1 MMMMMVVFI
10 MIMTTT
16 ATTTMMMIVM
26 MMVVLV
32 VVVVVVLMMM
42 MMVLVVV
49 MVMMVMMMM
58 VVVVVVVLMMMM
70 MMMMMMMVVVVVVVV
85 VVVLLM
91 MMMVVVVVVVVVV
104 LMMMMMMMMV
114 VVVVVLL
121 MMMMMMM
128 IVGMTLM
135 TVDYV
140 VTNIYLLISGGR
152 IFHTATALSSS
163 DILIYGGRTSPAKPC
178 AQTLLLSLTNNTESI
193 SSNSSCGASQNGRAE
208 SEYEGDKD
216 FQSSLIPNPCYKQT
230 LLNCGGDI
238 PEPRWRHSATHVFLP
253 DGMLNF
259 SSLVAFSFCRPL
271 VVFWK

>member
-1 MMMMMVVFI
+1 MM
-10 MIMTTT
+10 
-16 ATTTMMMIVM
+16 TMMM
-26 MMVVLV
+26 
-32 VVVVVVLMMM
+32 
-42 MMVLVVV
+42 
-49 MVMMVMMMM
+49 
-58 VVVVVVVLMMMM
+58 
-70 MMMMMMMVVVVVVVV
+70 
-85 VVVLLM
+85 
-91 MMMVVVVVVVVVV
+91 
-104 LMMMMMMMMV
+104 
-114 VVVVVLL
+114 

-140 VTNIYLLISGGR
+140 ITNIYLLISGGR

-178 AQTLLLSLTNNTESI
+178 AQTLLLSLTNNSESI

-208 SEYEGDKD
+208 SEFEGDRD
-216 FQSSLIPNPCYKQT
+216 FQSSRIINQCYKQT
-230 LLNCGGDI
+230 VLDCGGDI